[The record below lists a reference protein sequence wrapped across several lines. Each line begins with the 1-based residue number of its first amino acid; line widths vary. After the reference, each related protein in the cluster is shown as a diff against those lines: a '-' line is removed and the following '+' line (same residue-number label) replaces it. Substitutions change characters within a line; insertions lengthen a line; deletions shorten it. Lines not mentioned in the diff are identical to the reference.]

1 VSSLLGIAAVAAA
14 LAGAPEDAPKSSAV
28 ERGSS
33 RSIEAGAPRPWLQAG
48 IASTVAGSALVIAA
62 IVVGASD
69 PCRAAGTGTC
79 RQRVRDRTAIALGI
93 PGALA
98 LAGGIAMT
106 VIGARQ
112 RRVSGG
118 ATASRNGAGLWLHA
132 RF

>member
-14 LAGAPEDAPKSSAV
+14 LAGAPQAAPRPSTV
-28 ERGSS
+28 EPASR
-33 RSIEAGAPRPWLQAG
+33 RSIESGAPRLWLRAG

-69 PCRAAGTGTC
+69 PCSAAGTGTC

-106 VIGARQ
+106 VMGARQ
-112 RRVSGG
+112 RRISGG
-118 ATASRNGAGLWLHA
+118 ATASRHGAGLWLQA
-132 RF
+132 RL